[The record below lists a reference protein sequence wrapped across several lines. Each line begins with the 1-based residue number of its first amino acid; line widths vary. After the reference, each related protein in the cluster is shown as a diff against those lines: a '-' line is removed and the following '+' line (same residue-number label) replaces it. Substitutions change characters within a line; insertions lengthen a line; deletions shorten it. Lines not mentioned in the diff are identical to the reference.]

1 MTASLP
7 GLATTHD
14 HVAEQLASLLR
25 PEFNQLIIEAP
36 VDHPVL
42 GLPIC
47 AIGGCERGSRTR
59 QGLCPGHYSLWRRNG
74 QPELASWIG
83 TPALPPDPRRVPTAC
98 SVEGCHG
105 GLCARKLCTDHY
117 QSWVKAGRPEFS
129 SWIRAQQPR
138 TTPRVVCAIPGC
150 TLDAFTGKRPLC
162 RNHDHRW
169 RTNGKPEISQFV
181 TDLSVRGADVFD
193 LRGLPNRLTR
203 EVQYSLQRRVDEKRI
218 KTQPLR
224 LQPLIRHL
232 RRMDVES
239 MSAYTLEQ
247 WRPILVN
254 ASGLGWTNTALAFI
268 RDAQKWIDRLGQP
281 GGWDVV
287 YERDVWDLGELGYHT
302 PTTRVATLRFDRIQT
317 GWLRETTKRWCRWR
331 LSTGTSPGA
340 LASNLYAVT
349 RFCSFLDAT
358 DRGPLAPSQLNREL
372 IEAYLAWVAVEWP
385 DPCTRRKDLGGFAS
399 FLRTMQQHRWVPEIS
414 PEAMIFNE
422 DYPNQPEAKARAF
435 SEFVAAQLELESNL
449 TRFQETRYRVLTEI
463 LQRTGMRI
471 GDARRLTVD
480 CIDRDQ
486 HGAAYL
492 RYHNHKM
499 RRDARTPIDDA
510 LADAIVELQQEVRD
524 QYPDGP
530 ILFPMIRANH
540 AGALPISR
548 TAYAKKLD
556 EWVADCDI
564 RNEAGQPVRVHP
576 HQFRHTYATRLIN
589 NGVPQHVV
597 KKLLDHDSDTMTAHY
612 ARLSMETIRQEWE
625 TATKVNIVG
634 DVIHEGEG
642 RLADAIWL
650 KNSLSRA
657 KMALPNGY
665 CTLPLQQTCEYANA
679 CLTCPMFLTTPEF
692 LPQHRSQLVET
703 RTLIDTAQ
711 KRGQERLVEMNQ
723 KVEMNLLNIIDSLE
737 ASPSPHGCCG
747 NTCESDACGCRVQD
761 K

>member
-1 MTASLP
+1 VTAAP
-7 GLATTHD
+7 DCLATAQD
-14 HVAEQLASLLR
+14 RIADQLASLLR
-25 PEFNQLIIEAP
+25 SEFNQLVIEAP

-47 AIGGCERGSRTR
+47 AIDGCWRGSRSR
-59 QGLCPGHYSLWRRNG
+59 HGLCPGHYDHWRRSG
-74 QPELASWIG
+74 RPELTSWISA
-83 TPALPPDPRRVPTAC
+83 TAVPADPRRVPTAC
-98 SVEGCHG
+98 AVEGCRG
-105 GLCARKLCTDHY
+105 GRCARKLCTGHY
-117 QSWVKAGRPEFS
+117 QSWVKADRPEFS
-129 SWIRAQQPR
+129 QWIKVQQPR
-138 TTPRVVCAIPGC
+138 TAPCAVCAVTGC
-150 TLDAFTGKRPLC
+150 DLDALTRKRPLC

-169 RTNGKPEISQFV
+169 RMNGKPPIPQFV
-181 TDLSVRGADVFD
+181 TDCGVRGGDVFD

-203 EVQYSLQRRVDEKRI
+203 EIQYTLQRRVDEKRI

-224 LQPLIRHL
+224 LQPLILHL
-232 RRMDVES
+232 RRMGVES
-239 MSAYTLEQ
+239 MSDHTLEQ
-247 WRPILVN
+247 WRPIL
-254 ASGLGWTNTALAFI
+254 ADATGLGWTNNALAFI
-268 RDAQKWIDRLGQP
+268 RDAQNWIGSLGRP

-287 YERDVWDLGELGYHT
+287 YERDVWDLAELGYHT
-302 PTTRVATLRFDRIQT
+302 PTTRVATLRFDRIQS
-317 GWLRETTKRWCRWR
+317 GWLRETAKRWCRWR

-340 LASNLYAVT
+340 VASNLYAVT

-358 DRGPLAPSQLNREL
+358 GRGPLVPSQLNRDV
-372 IEAYLAWVAVEWP
+372 IEAYLAWVAVKWP

-399 FLRTMQQHRWVPEIS
+399 FLRTIQQHRWVGEIS

-422 DYPNQPEAKARAF
+422 DYPDEPEAKAKAL

-449 TRFQETRYRVLTEI
+449 ARFAEPRYRVLTEI
-463 LQRTGMRI
+463 LQRTGIRI

-492 RYHNHKM
+492 RYHNYKM
-499 RRDARTPIDDA
+499 RRDARTPIDDP
-510 LADAIVELQQEVRD
+510 LADAILELQQQVRD
-524 QYPDGP
+524 QYSDGP
-530 ILFPMIRANH
+530 VLFPMVRANH
-540 AGALPISR
+540 GGTLPISR

-556 EWVADCDI
+556 EWIAVCDV

-576 HQFRHTYATRLIN
+576 HQFRHTYATRMIN
-589 NGVPQHVV
+589 SGVPQHVV

-625 TATKVNIVG
+625 TGTKVNIGG
-634 DVIHEGEG
+634 DVINEGEG

-679 CLTCPMFLTTPEF
+679 CLTCPMFLTTAEF
-692 LPQHRSQLVET
+692 LPQHRSQLIET
-703 RTLIDTAQ
+703 RTLVDAAQ
-711 KRGQERLVEMNQ
+711 QRGQERLVEMNE
-723 KVEMNLLNIIDSLE
+723 KVEKNLLNIISSLE
-737 ASPSPHGCCG
+737 ASPSPGRCCG
-747 NTCESDACGCRVQD
+747 NACGGNACACSPND